1 METYLFKEKKK
12 KNIYL
17 EEMINKTK
25 SYNSLLG
32 FGVHNDSENI
42 INKKYTNNATYRL
55 NQKASDKLAILNQ
68 KKSGPNEGKIL
79 NNCFNDMILKKNIQ
93 KVGTKKQALIGVK
106 EKRSKLLFYENK
118 NNLMFNNN
126 NNLNANTT
134 EKKLDLKPIIKNIEK
149 YNNGR
154 NKQQMNQINLINK
167 NFSSLELRP
176 KNHSLT
182 QNDIINNDKN
192 ILLNIQ
198 ENLEDNNININ
209 EIKETR
215 NKSTNGTHSKEKN
228 NIQIK
233 QNINENHL
241 KKNKIQSKHVIDA
254 INQNSENDNNL
265 KLKEKFKS
273 LTSKEKAYFIL
284 SQSKILQ
291 LSERIIFSRAT
302 GNIRSLISIKDIMNS
317 NEIFLKEKLK
327 QTNLN
332 LISYNKQ
339 IEKIFSP
346 SKTAD
351 ISLNII
357 KNEDEDIFKDFF
369 TYYKNTDENEEK
381 CYQIYISLLYIL
393 LGENSSQINYEKIN
407 ANLLYEKL
415 KAKGYNYFKD
425 YLYDNYIKKQNEI
438 LKNEKFMDDFDKLFN
453 SLPELIRI
461 TGINKSN
468 KFMCFIYFLLKEIND
483 YSNNLKK
490 LNDIKNKTQLYLDFL
505 KGKFQI

>member
-1 METYLFKEKKK
+1 M
-12 KNIYL
+12 
-17 EEMINKTK
+17 
-25 SYNSLLG
+25 
-32 FGVHNDSENI
+32 
-42 INKKYTNNATYRL
+42 
-55 NQKASDKLAILNQ
+55 
-68 KKSGPNEGKIL
+68 
-79 NNCFNDMILKKNIQ
+79 
-93 KVGTKKQALIGVK
+93 
-106 EKRSKLLFYENK
+106 
-118 NNLMFNNN
+118 
-126 NNLNANTT
+126 
-134 EKKLDLKPIIKNIEK
+134 
-149 YNNGR
+149 
-154 NKQQMNQINLINK
+154 
-167 NFSSLELRP
+167 
-176 KNHSLT
+176 
-182 QNDIINNDKN
+182 
-192 ILLNIQ
+192 
-198 ENLEDNNININ
+198 
-209 EIKETR
+209 
-215 NKSTNGTHSKEKN
+215 
-228 NIQIK
+228 
-233 QNINENHL
+233 
-241 KKNKIQSKHVIDA
+241 IDA

-291 LSERIIFSRAT
+291 LSERIIFSRAS